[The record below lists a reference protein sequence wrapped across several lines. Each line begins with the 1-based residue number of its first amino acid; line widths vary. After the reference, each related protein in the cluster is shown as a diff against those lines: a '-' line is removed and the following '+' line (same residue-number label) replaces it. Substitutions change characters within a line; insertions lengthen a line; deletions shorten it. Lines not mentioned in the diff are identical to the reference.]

1 MPNIKLQS
9 GYCFPLLTQKKRK
22 CCFSIPLPD
31 FQNGLNFFFK
41 IEKKKIYFF
50 HILPKTLPS
59 TQILSKC
66 RCKISSKVVTSTSL
80 L

>member
-31 FQNGLNFFFK
+31 FQNGLNLFFK
-41 IEKKKIYFF
+41 IIEEKNIFLSYFTKNITKYAKF
-50 HILPKTLPS
+50 K
-59 TQILSKC
+59 
-66 RCKISSKVVTSTSL
+66 
-80 L
+80 